1 MEHSATTNENSSV
14 QTVNYQLVEQRPNP
28 VAAANFDAF
37 NYVSLAPFMPIYG
50 QNYVFQNQILN
61 KIQPNIIISKKSYF
75 AHGK

>member
-37 NYVSLAPFMPIYG
+37 NYVSLATFMPIYG